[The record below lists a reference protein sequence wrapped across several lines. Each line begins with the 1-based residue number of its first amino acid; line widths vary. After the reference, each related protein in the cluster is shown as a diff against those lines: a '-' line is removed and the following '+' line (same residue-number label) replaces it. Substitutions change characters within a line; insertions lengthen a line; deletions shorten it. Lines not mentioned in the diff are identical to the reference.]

1 MTQLYTMI
9 GPATMRTN
17 IEIDDELLSQAM
29 TATGLTTKRATVEE
43 GLRLLVR
50 LRKQT
55 KTLSAL
61 KGLGWEG
68 NLDEMRQGRPPR
80 RS

>member
-1 MTQLYTMI
+1 
-9 GPATMRTN
+9 MRTN
-17 IEIDDELLSQAM
+17 IEIDDDLLSQAM
-29 TATGLTTKRATVEE
+29 TAAGLSTKRATVEE

-50 LRKQT
+50 VRKQAEALA
-55 KTLSAL
+55 KL

-68 NLDEMRQGRPPR
+68 DLDEIRQGRPPR

>member
-1 MTQLYTMI
+1 MI
-9 GPATMRTN
+9 GLLGMRTN

-29 TATGLTTKRATVEE
+29 TAAGLSTKRATVEE

-50 LRKQT
+50 LRKQA
-55 KTLSAL
+55 KALVEL
-61 KGLGWEG
+61 KGSGWEG
-68 NLDEMRQGRPPR
+68 DLDEMRQGRPPR

>member
-1 MTQLYTMI
+1 
-9 GPATMRTN
+9 MRTN

-29 TATGLTTKRATVEE
+29 TAAGLSTKRATVEE

-50 LRKQT
+50 VRKQAKALT
-55 KTLSAL
+55 KL

-68 NLDEMRQGRPPR
+68 DLDEMRQGRPPR